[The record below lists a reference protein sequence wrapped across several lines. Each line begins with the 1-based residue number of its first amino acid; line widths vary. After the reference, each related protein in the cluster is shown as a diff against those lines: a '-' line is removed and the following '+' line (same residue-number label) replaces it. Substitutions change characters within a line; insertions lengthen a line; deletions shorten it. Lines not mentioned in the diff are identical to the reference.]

1 MGSSSIILW
10 QIGRGKVESLTDLIF
25 LTSKITSDGECSHK
39 IKRCMLLERKAM
51 TKLHS
56 ILKSK
61 DVTLPTK
68 ILIVKLW
75 VFQ

>member
-61 DVTLPTK
+61 DVILPTK

>member
-1 MGSSSIILW
+1 MGSSPIILW

-25 LTSKITSDGECSHK
+25 LISKITSDGECSHK

-68 ILIVKLW
+68 ILIVKLL